1 MPASR
6 RKGEEKADD
15 GRRDRRQE
23 RHEDQ
28 STALENC
35 HGGARNTSGRSG
47 SEAPLTV
54 KLPTPRHLY
63 ELGLTCAALGD
74 LPAAAAALRGAAAQA
89 DAPAGAWTKLGD
101 VLAQMDDLD
110 GAEAAYA
117 AQARAPGADSEDHT
131 GRTDLD
137 QETGA
142 WLDRIAQNPEG
153 AGPLLRAHLKAD
165 PTDAAAL
172 RVLAEIAM
180 LQGQHGFA
188 ERLLDR
194 ASGLAPGYKPLRI
207 LYLDALMAQ
216 GKHAQALP
224 VIDRLIA
231 EQPGKTAF
239 RKLRARC
246 LAGLGEVD
254 LALDE
259 YKGLISKL
267 TKNPDTLIPYAELLR
282 SAGRGRESERFCRV
296 CIARGQGAGRAWWS
310 LAQSKTD
317 GFSKT
322 DMQSM
327 RRSLADDRLPE
338 AERVALHYALG
349 AALERASDYAE
360 SFVHYA
366 TGARLKRASLRYD
379 AAEWSREVLRHTAFF
394 TNDHIEAIARHGH
407 TDPAPIFIIGF
418 PRVGSTLIE
427 QILASHSAV
436 EGTRELTELGAVAGE
451 IGLGSSLGAASAYP
465 GRLLT
470 LRPDA
475 VAGYGA
481 SYIER
486 TSRFRHTEKPFFID
500 KMPNNWLYLGLICSI
515 LPNAKIIDARRHPVA
530 TCFAAFKHLFADGAH
545 YSYTLDELARC
556 YNDYDH
562 AMAHFSTILPNRVH
576 RVAYEALVTDT
587 ETEIRRLL
595 AYCGLRFEPACLRFW
610 ETRRVVAT
618 PSAERVRQ
626 PIFAT
631 SVDQWR
637 NYTPWLAPL
646 HKALQVDTALT
657 GQIRPG

>member
-1 MPASR
+1 VLLIDKQPSA
-6 RKGEEKADD
+6 
-15 GRRDRRQE
+15 
-23 RHEDQ
+23 
-28 STALENC
+28 
-35 HGGARNTSGRSG
+35 
-47 SEAPLTV
+47 
-54 KLPTPRHLY
+54 RHLY
-63 ELGLTCAALGD
+63 ELGLTFAALGD
-74 LPAAAAALRGAAAQA
+74 LPAAAAALRRASTQA

-117 AQARAPGADSEDHT
+117 AQAQAPGADMENHA
-131 GRTDLD
+131 GRTDLN
-137 QETGA
+137 EATGA
-142 WLDRIAQNPEG
+142 WLNRIAQDPEG
-153 AGPLLRAHLKAD
+153 AGPSLRAHLKAD

-172 RVLAEIAM
+172 RVLAEIAI
-180 LQGQHGFA
+180 LQGQYAFA
-188 ERLLDR
+188 ERLLVR
-194 ASGLAPGYKPLRI
+194 ASGLAPSHQPLRS
-207 LYLDALMAQ
+207 LYLDVLMAQ

-224 VIDRLIA
+224 VIDRLVA

-246 LAGLGEVD
+246 LAALGEVD
-254 LALDE
+254 LALDD
-259 YKGLISKL
+259 YKGVITKL
-267 TKNPDTLIPYAELLR
+267 TKDPDMLIPYAELLR
-282 SAGRGRESERFCRV
+282 SAGRGRESERFCRA

-317 GFSKT
+317 GFSKA
-322 DMQSM
+322 DMQAM
-327 RRSLADDRLPE
+327 RRSLEDGRLPE
-338 AERVALHYALG
+338 TERVALHYAFG

-360 SFVHYA
+360 SFVQY
-366 TGARLKRASLRYD
+366 TSGARLKRASLRYD

-394 TNDHIEAIARHGH
+394 TNGHIEAIARHGH
-407 TDPAPIFIIGF
+407 ADPAPIFIIGF

-451 IGLGSSLGAASAYP
+451 IGLGTSLGAASAYP

-470 LRPDA
+470 LRPEA

-481 SYIER
+481 QYIER
-486 TSRFRHTEKPFFID
+486 TRRFRHTAKPFFID

-545 YSYTLDELARC
+545 YSYSLEELARC
-556 YNDYDH
+556 YNDYDKT
-562 AMAHFSTILPNRVH
+562 MAHFRTILPNRVH
-576 RVAYEALVTDT
+576 RVDYETLVTDT

-610 ETRRVVAT
+610 ETRRVVAS

-637 NYTPWLAPL
+637 NYAPWLAPL
-646 HKALQVDTALT
+646 QEALRVAPAPPREDRR
-657 GQIRPG
+657 G